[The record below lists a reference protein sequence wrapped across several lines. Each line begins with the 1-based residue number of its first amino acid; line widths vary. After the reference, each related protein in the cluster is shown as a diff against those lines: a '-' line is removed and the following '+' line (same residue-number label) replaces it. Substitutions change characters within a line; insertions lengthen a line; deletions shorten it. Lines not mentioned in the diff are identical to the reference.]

1 MIGKVIEI
9 GKSTVVV
16 ELTLTDEQKRGI
28 INYHVAFDMEGSTI
42 IGEIAS
48 IEKTTAHIS
57 LLGEIKNSKFTPGIS
72 KKPYYMS
79 VCRIIRNDELPI
91 IVGNTN
97 EKSVYIGRLSQYN
110 GYQVY
115 AKVNDL
121 FSNHFAI
128 LGNTGSGKSHGMA
141 RLLQN
146 VFSDTTYPKNANFFL
161 FDAYGEYNDTFIFN
175 DKNVS
180 KVYTT
185 KVEEFS
191 DARTELLKIPLWLLD
206 VDDIA
211 LLLNATKSTQLPI
224 IEKALKLVGVFARN
238 EEEIITYKNDIIAKA
253 LNELL
258 YSGGTPSQIRDQI
271 FAVLTSFNTKDLNL
285 DAKVVVPGWTRPL
298 RQCLIIDKDG
308 KLQEMQL
315 LGEFFNSFIKEDLKL
330 ELPDG
335 TFPFT
340 LEHLNQ
346 AFDFALI
353 SEGVLKSDKVYDDNH
368 VLKVR
373 LESLMNG
380 SYKEYFNIDKYITK
394 EQFIDSLVK
403 SKDGEKK
410 QIINFN
416 ISYVDDRFAK
426 VLVKIISKLL
436 FEYSLALDNRASFPI
451 HILLEEAHRYVQN
464 DNDINILG
472 YNIFERITKEGR
484 KYGVILGMISQ
495 RPSEISETAISQCTN
510 FLVFRMQHPKDLN
523 YIREMVPNITE
534 EMVPKFKVL
543 QPGNCVLK
551 RDEAQLE
558 LLNESKLKQPVWNKL
573 YKKDIIKGIHFEKG
587 KYHEDVFWSFQ
598 AIGNARSV
606 SIIDYIGYH
615 YWQRGE
621 SIMGEK
627 YSLKRLDAVEGK
639 CNRQEYF
646 RINFPELENR
656 ALVDLWFTCLYHGQA
671 AFRELKKE
679 EKAQALEFLNKVL
692 CKYPITR
699 EKIKNLNITHCIW
712 LLLAE
717 ISFSKT
723 CKIRNLL
730 KVGV

>member
-57 LLGEIKNSKFTPGIS
+57 LLGEIKNAKFTPGIS

-185 KVEEFS
+185 KVGEFS

-211 LLLNATKSTQLPI
+211 LLLNATKSIQLPI

-353 SEGVLKSDKVYDDNH
+353 SEGILKSDKVYDDNH

-464 DNDINILG
+464 DDDINILG

-543 QPGNCVLK
+543 QPGNCVAFGVAFKLPMQLK
-551 RDEAQLE
+551 LDMPSPTPLSQ
-558 LLNESKLKQPVWNKL
+558 NIDISKCW
-573 YKKDIIKGIHFEKG
+573 Y
-587 KYHEDVFWSFQ
+587 
-598 AIGNARSV
+598 
-606 SIIDYIGYH
+606 
-615 YWQRGE
+615 
-621 SIMGEK
+621 
-627 YSLKRLDAVEGK
+627 
-639 CNRQEYF
+639 
-646 RINFPELENR
+646 
-656 ALVDLWFTCLYHGQA
+656 
-671 AFRELKKE
+671 
-679 EKAQALEFLNKVL
+679 
-692 CKYPITR
+692 
-699 EKIKNLNITHCIW
+699 
-712 LLLAE
+712 
-717 ISFSKT
+717 
-723 CKIRNLL
+723 
-730 KVGV
+730 

>member
-57 LLGEIKNSKFTPGIS
+57 LLGEIKNAKFTPGIS

-141 RLLQN
+141 RILQN

-353 SEGVLKSDKVYDDNH
+353 SEGILKSDKVYDDNH

-543 QPGNCVLK
+543 QPGNCVAFGVAFKLPMQLK
-551 RDEAQLE
+551 LDMPSPTPLSQ
-558 LLNESKLKQPVWNKL
+558 NIDISKCW
-573 YKKDIIKGIHFEKG
+573 Y
-587 KYHEDVFWSFQ
+587 
-598 AIGNARSV
+598 
-606 SIIDYIGYH
+606 
-615 YWQRGE
+615 
-621 SIMGEK
+621 
-627 YSLKRLDAVEGK
+627 
-639 CNRQEYF
+639 
-646 RINFPELENR
+646 
-656 ALVDLWFTCLYHGQA
+656 
-671 AFRELKKE
+671 
-679 EKAQALEFLNKVL
+679 
-692 CKYPITR
+692 
-699 EKIKNLNITHCIW
+699 
-712 LLLAE
+712 
-717 ISFSKT
+717 
-723 CKIRNLL
+723 
-730 KVGV
+730 

>member
-57 LLGEIKNSKFTPGIS
+57 LLGEIKNAKFTPGIS

-285 DAKVVVPGWTRPL
+285 DAKVLVPGWTRPL

-495 RPSEISETAISQCTN
+495 RPSEISETAISQCAN
-510 FLVFRMQHPKDLN
+510 FLVFRMQHPKDLD

-543 QPGNCVLK
+543 QPGNCVAFGVAFKLPMQLK
-551 RDEAQLE
+551 LDMPSPTPLSQ
-558 LLNESKLKQPVWNKL
+558 NIDISKCW
-573 YKKDIIKGIHFEKG
+573 Y
-587 KYHEDVFWSFQ
+587 
-598 AIGNARSV
+598 
-606 SIIDYIGYH
+606 
-615 YWQRGE
+615 
-621 SIMGEK
+621 
-627 YSLKRLDAVEGK
+627 
-639 CNRQEYF
+639 
-646 RINFPELENR
+646 
-656 ALVDLWFTCLYHGQA
+656 
-671 AFRELKKE
+671 
-679 EKAQALEFLNKVL
+679 
-692 CKYPITR
+692 
-699 EKIKNLNITHCIW
+699 
-712 LLLAE
+712 
-717 ISFSKT
+717 
-723 CKIRNLL
+723 
-730 KVGV
+730 

>member
-57 LLGEIKNSKFTPGIS
+57 LLGEIKNAKFTPGIS

-79 VCRIIRNDELPI
+79 ICRIIRNDELPI

-211 LLLNATKSTQLPI
+211 LLLNVTKSTQLPI

-353 SEGVLKSDKVYDDNH
+353 SEGILKSDKVYDDNH

-543 QPGNCVLK
+543 QPGNCVAFGVAFKLPMQLK
-551 RDEAQLE
+551 LDMPSPTPLSQ
-558 LLNESKLKQPVWNKL
+558 NIDISKCW
-573 YKKDIIKGIHFEKG
+573 Y
-587 KYHEDVFWSFQ
+587 
-598 AIGNARSV
+598 
-606 SIIDYIGYH
+606 
-615 YWQRGE
+615 
-621 SIMGEK
+621 
-627 YSLKRLDAVEGK
+627 
-639 CNRQEYF
+639 
-646 RINFPELENR
+646 
-656 ALVDLWFTCLYHGQA
+656 
-671 AFRELKKE
+671 
-679 EKAQALEFLNKVL
+679 
-692 CKYPITR
+692 
-699 EKIKNLNITHCIW
+699 
-712 LLLAE
+712 
-717 ISFSKT
+717 
-723 CKIRNLL
+723 
-730 KVGV
+730 

>member
-48 IEKTTAHIS
+48 IEKTTAYIS
-57 LLGEIKNSKFTPGIS
+57 LLGEIKNAKFTPGIS

-495 RPSEISETAISQCTN
+495 RPSEISETAISQCAN

-543 QPGNCVLK
+543 QPGNCVAFGVAFKLPMQLK
-551 RDEAQLE
+551 FDMPSPTPLSQ
-558 LLNESKLKQPVWNKL
+558 NIDISKCW
-573 YKKDIIKGIHFEKG
+573 Y
-587 KYHEDVFWSFQ
+587 
-598 AIGNARSV
+598 
-606 SIIDYIGYH
+606 
-615 YWQRGE
+615 
-621 SIMGEK
+621 
-627 YSLKRLDAVEGK
+627 
-639 CNRQEYF
+639 
-646 RINFPELENR
+646 
-656 ALVDLWFTCLYHGQA
+656 
-671 AFRELKKE
+671 
-679 EKAQALEFLNKVL
+679 
-692 CKYPITR
+692 
-699 EKIKNLNITHCIW
+699 
-712 LLLAE
+712 
-717 ISFSKT
+717 
-723 CKIRNLL
+723 
-730 KVGV
+730 

>member
-57 LLGEIKNSKFTPGIS
+57 LLGEIKNAKFTPGIS

-285 DAKVVVPGWTRPL
+285 DTKVVVPGWTRPL

-353 SEGVLKSDKVYDDNH
+353 SEGILKSDKVYDDNH

-416 ISYVDDRFAK
+416 ISF
-426 VLVKIISKLL
+426 
-436 FEYSLALDNRASFPI
+436 
-451 HILLEEAHRYVQN
+451 
-464 DNDINILG
+464 
-472 YNIFERITKEGR
+472 
-484 KYGVILGMISQ
+484 
-495 RPSEISETAISQCTN
+495 
-510 FLVFRMQHPKDLN
+510 
-523 YIREMVPNITE
+523 
-534 EMVPKFKVL
+534 
-543 QPGNCVLK
+543 
-551 RDEAQLE
+551 
-558 LLNESKLKQPVWNKL
+558 
-573 YKKDIIKGIHFEKG
+573 
-587 KYHEDVFWSFQ
+587 
-598 AIGNARSV
+598 
-606 SIIDYIGYH
+606 
-615 YWQRGE
+615 
-621 SIMGEK
+621 
-627 YSLKRLDAVEGK
+627 
-639 CNRQEYF
+639 
-646 RINFPELENR
+646 
-656 ALVDLWFTCLYHGQA
+656 
-671 AFRELKKE
+671 
-679 EKAQALEFLNKVL
+679 
-692 CKYPITR
+692 
-699 EKIKNLNITHCIW
+699 
-712 LLLAE
+712 AE
-717 ISFSKT
+717 I
-723 CKIRNLL
+723 
-730 KVGV
+730 

>member
-48 IEKTTAHIS
+48 IEKTTAYIS

-543 QPGNCVLK
+543 QPGNCVAFGVAFKLPMQLK
-551 RDEAQLE
+551 LDMPSPTPLSQ
-558 LLNESKLKQPVWNKL
+558 NIDISKCW
-573 YKKDIIKGIHFEKG
+573 Y
-587 KYHEDVFWSFQ
+587 
-598 AIGNARSV
+598 
-606 SIIDYIGYH
+606 
-615 YWQRGE
+615 
-621 SIMGEK
+621 
-627 YSLKRLDAVEGK
+627 
-639 CNRQEYF
+639 
-646 RINFPELENR
+646 
-656 ALVDLWFTCLYHGQA
+656 
-671 AFRELKKE
+671 
-679 EKAQALEFLNKVL
+679 
-692 CKYPITR
+692 
-699 EKIKNLNITHCIW
+699 
-712 LLLAE
+712 
-717 ISFSKT
+717 
-723 CKIRNLL
+723 
-730 KVGV
+730 

>member
-57 LLGEIKNSKFTPGIS
+57 LLGEIKNAKFTPGIS

-191 DARTELLKIPLWLLD
+191 DARTELLKIPLWILD

-353 SEGVLKSDKVYDDNH
+353 SEGILKSDKVYDDNH

-495 RPSEISETAISQCTN
+495 RPSEISETAISQCAN

-543 QPGNCVLK
+543 QPGNCVAFGVAFKLPMQLK
-551 RDEAQLE
+551 LDMPSPTPLSQ
-558 LLNESKLKQPVWNKL
+558 NIDISKCW
-573 YKKDIIKGIHFEKG
+573 Y
-587 KYHEDVFWSFQ
+587 
-598 AIGNARSV
+598 
-606 SIIDYIGYH
+606 
-615 YWQRGE
+615 
-621 SIMGEK
+621 
-627 YSLKRLDAVEGK
+627 
-639 CNRQEYF
+639 
-646 RINFPELENR
+646 
-656 ALVDLWFTCLYHGQA
+656 
-671 AFRELKKE
+671 
-679 EKAQALEFLNKVL
+679 
-692 CKYPITR
+692 
-699 EKIKNLNITHCIW
+699 
-712 LLLAE
+712 
-717 ISFSKT
+717 
-723 CKIRNLL
+723 
-730 KVGV
+730 

>member
-16 ELTLTDEQKRGI
+16 ELTLTDEQKREI

-57 LLGEIKNSKFTPGIS
+57 LLGEIKNAKFTPGVS

-353 SEGVLKSDKVYDDNH
+353 SEGILKSDKVYDDNH

-464 DNDINILG
+464 DDDINILG

-543 QPGNCVLK
+543 QPGNCVAFGVAFKLPMQLK
-551 RDEAQLE
+551 LDMPSPTPLSQ
-558 LLNESKLKQPVWNKL
+558 NIDISKCW
-573 YKKDIIKGIHFEKG
+573 Y
-587 KYHEDVFWSFQ
+587 
-598 AIGNARSV
+598 
-606 SIIDYIGYH
+606 
-615 YWQRGE
+615 
-621 SIMGEK
+621 
-627 YSLKRLDAVEGK
+627 
-639 CNRQEYF
+639 
-646 RINFPELENR
+646 
-656 ALVDLWFTCLYHGQA
+656 
-671 AFRELKKE
+671 
-679 EKAQALEFLNKVL
+679 
-692 CKYPITR
+692 
-699 EKIKNLNITHCIW
+699 
-712 LLLAE
+712 
-717 ISFSKT
+717 
-723 CKIRNLL
+723 
-730 KVGV
+730 

>member
-57 LLGEIKNSKFTPGIS
+57 LLGEIKNAKFTPGIS

-285 DAKVVVPGWTRPL
+285 DTKVVVPGWTRPL

-353 SEGVLKSDKVYDDNH
+353 SEGILKSDKVYDDNH

-495 RPSEISETAISQCTN
+495 RPSEISETAISQCAN

-543 QPGNCVLK
+543 QPGNCVAFGVAFKLPMQLK
-551 RDEAQLE
+551 LDMPSPTPLSQ
-558 LLNESKLKQPVWNKL
+558 NIDISKCW
-573 YKKDIIKGIHFEKG
+573 Y
-587 KYHEDVFWSFQ
+587 
-598 AIGNARSV
+598 
-606 SIIDYIGYH
+606 
-615 YWQRGE
+615 
-621 SIMGEK
+621 
-627 YSLKRLDAVEGK
+627 
-639 CNRQEYF
+639 
-646 RINFPELENR
+646 
-656 ALVDLWFTCLYHGQA
+656 
-671 AFRELKKE
+671 
-679 EKAQALEFLNKVL
+679 
-692 CKYPITR
+692 
-699 EKIKNLNITHCIW
+699 
-712 LLLAE
+712 
-717 ISFSKT
+717 
-723 CKIRNLL
+723 
-730 KVGV
+730 

>member
-57 LLGEIKNSKFTPGIS
+57 LLGEIKNAKFTPGIS

-97 EKSVYIGRLSQYN
+97 EKSIYIGRLSQYN

-353 SEGVLKSDKVYDDNH
+353 SEGILKSDKVYDDNH

-436 FEYSLALDNRASFPI
+436 FEYSLELDNRASFPI

-543 QPGNCVLK
+543 QPGNCVAFGVAFKLPMQLK
-551 RDEAQLE
+551 LDMPSPTPLSQ
-558 LLNESKLKQPVWNKL
+558 NIDISKCW
-573 YKKDIIKGIHFEKG
+573 Y
-587 KYHEDVFWSFQ
+587 
-598 AIGNARSV
+598 
-606 SIIDYIGYH
+606 
-615 YWQRGE
+615 
-621 SIMGEK
+621 
-627 YSLKRLDAVEGK
+627 
-639 CNRQEYF
+639 
-646 RINFPELENR
+646 
-656 ALVDLWFTCLYHGQA
+656 
-671 AFRELKKE
+671 
-679 EKAQALEFLNKVL
+679 
-692 CKYPITR
+692 
-699 EKIKNLNITHCIW
+699 
-712 LLLAE
+712 
-717 ISFSKT
+717 
-723 CKIRNLL
+723 
-730 KVGV
+730 

>member
-57 LLGEIKNSKFTPGIS
+57 LLGEIKNAKFTPSIS

-146 VFSDTTYPKNANFFL
+146 VFSDTAYPKNANFFL

-185 KVEEFS
+185 KVGEFS

-353 SEGVLKSDKVYDDNH
+353 SEGILKSDKVYDDNH

-543 QPGNCVLK
+543 QPGNCVAFGVAFKLPMQLK
-551 RDEAQLE
+551 LDMPSPTPLSQ
-558 LLNESKLKQPVWNKL
+558 NIDISKCW
-573 YKKDIIKGIHFEKG
+573 Y
-587 KYHEDVFWSFQ
+587 
-598 AIGNARSV
+598 
-606 SIIDYIGYH
+606 
-615 YWQRGE
+615 
-621 SIMGEK
+621 
-627 YSLKRLDAVEGK
+627 
-639 CNRQEYF
+639 
-646 RINFPELENR
+646 
-656 ALVDLWFTCLYHGQA
+656 
-671 AFRELKKE
+671 
-679 EKAQALEFLNKVL
+679 
-692 CKYPITR
+692 
-699 EKIKNLNITHCIW
+699 
-712 LLLAE
+712 
-717 ISFSKT
+717 
-723 CKIRNLL
+723 
-730 KVGV
+730 

>member
-48 IEKTTAHIS
+48 IEKTTAYIS
-57 LLGEIKNSKFTPGIS
+57 LLGEIKNAKFTPGIS

-315 LGEFFNSFIKEDLKL
+315 LGEFFNSFIKENLKL

-510 FLVFRMQHPKDLN
+510 FLVFRMQHPKDLD

-543 QPGNCVLK
+543 QPGNCVAFGVAFKLPMQLK
-551 RDEAQLE
+551 LDMPSPTPLSQ
-558 LLNESKLKQPVWNKL
+558 NIDISKCW
-573 YKKDIIKGIHFEKG
+573 Y
-587 KYHEDVFWSFQ
+587 
-598 AIGNARSV
+598 
-606 SIIDYIGYH
+606 
-615 YWQRGE
+615 
-621 SIMGEK
+621 
-627 YSLKRLDAVEGK
+627 
-639 CNRQEYF
+639 
-646 RINFPELENR
+646 
-656 ALVDLWFTCLYHGQA
+656 
-671 AFRELKKE
+671 
-679 EKAQALEFLNKVL
+679 
-692 CKYPITR
+692 
-699 EKIKNLNITHCIW
+699 
-712 LLLAE
+712 
-717 ISFSKT
+717 
-723 CKIRNLL
+723 
-730 KVGV
+730 

>member
-9 GKSTVVV
+9 GKSAVVV

-57 LLGEIKNSKFTPGIS
+57 LLGEIKNAKFTPGIS

-353 SEGVLKSDKVYDDNH
+353 SEGILKSDKVYDDNH

-543 QPGNCVLK
+543 QPGNCVAFGVAFKLPMQLK
-551 RDEAQLE
+551 LDMPSPTPLSQ
-558 LLNESKLKQPVWNKL
+558 NIDISKCW
-573 YKKDIIKGIHFEKG
+573 Y
-587 KYHEDVFWSFQ
+587 
-598 AIGNARSV
+598 
-606 SIIDYIGYH
+606 
-615 YWQRGE
+615 
-621 SIMGEK
+621 
-627 YSLKRLDAVEGK
+627 
-639 CNRQEYF
+639 
-646 RINFPELENR
+646 
-656 ALVDLWFTCLYHGQA
+656 
-671 AFRELKKE
+671 
-679 EKAQALEFLNKVL
+679 
-692 CKYPITR
+692 
-699 EKIKNLNITHCIW
+699 
-712 LLLAE
+712 
-717 ISFSKT
+717 
-723 CKIRNLL
+723 
-730 KVGV
+730 

>member
-57 LLGEIKNSKFTPGIS
+57 LLGEIKNAKFTPGIS

-97 EKSVYIGRLSQYN
+97 ENSVYIGRLSQYN

-353 SEGVLKSDKVYDDNH
+353 SEGILKSDKVYDDNH

-495 RPSEISETAISQCTN
+495 RPSEISETAISQCAN

-543 QPGNCVLK
+543 QPGNCVAFGVAFKLPMQLK
-551 RDEAQLE
+551 LDMPSPTPLSQ
-558 LLNESKLKQPVWNKL
+558 NIDISKCW
-573 YKKDIIKGIHFEKG
+573 Y
-587 KYHEDVFWSFQ
+587 
-598 AIGNARSV
+598 
-606 SIIDYIGYH
+606 
-615 YWQRGE
+615 
-621 SIMGEK
+621 
-627 YSLKRLDAVEGK
+627 
-639 CNRQEYF
+639 
-646 RINFPELENR
+646 
-656 ALVDLWFTCLYHGQA
+656 
-671 AFRELKKE
+671 
-679 EKAQALEFLNKVL
+679 
-692 CKYPITR
+692 
-699 EKIKNLNITHCIW
+699 
-712 LLLAE
+712 
-717 ISFSKT
+717 
-723 CKIRNLL
+723 
-730 KVGV
+730 

>member
-57 LLGEIKNSKFTPGIS
+57 LLGEIKNAKFTPGIS

-353 SEGVLKSDKVYDDNH
+353 SEGILKSDKVYDDNH

-495 RPSEISETAISQCTN
+495 RPSEISETAISQCAN

-543 QPGNCVLK
+543 QPGNCVAFGVAFKLPMQLK
-551 RDEAQLE
+551 
-558 LLNESKLKQPVWNKL
+558 
-573 YKKDIIKGIHFEKG
+573 
-587 KYHEDVFWSFQ
+587 
-598 AIGNARSV
+598 
-606 SIIDYIGYH
+606 
-615 YWQRGE
+615 
-621 SIMGEK
+621 
-627 YSLKRLDAVEGK
+627 LDM
-639 CNRQEYF
+639 
-646 RINFPELENR
+646 PSPTPLS
-656 ALVDLWFTCLYHGQA
+656 
-671 AFRELKKE
+671 
-679 EKAQALEFLNKVL
+679 
-692 CKYPITR
+692 
-699 EKIKNLNITHCIW
+699 LNID
-712 LLLAE
+712 
-717 ISFSKT
+717 ISK
-723 CKIRNLL
+723 CWY
-730 KVGV
+730 

>member
-57 LLGEIKNSKFTPGIS
+57 LLGEIKNAKFTPGIS

-495 RPSEISETAISQCTN
+495 RPSEISETAISQCAN

-543 QPGNCVLK
+543 QPGNCVAFGVAFKLPMQLK
-551 RDEAQLE
+551 LDMPSPTPLSQ
-558 LLNESKLKQPVWNKL
+558 NIDISKCW
-573 YKKDIIKGIHFEKG
+573 Y
-587 KYHEDVFWSFQ
+587 
-598 AIGNARSV
+598 
-606 SIIDYIGYH
+606 
-615 YWQRGE
+615 
-621 SIMGEK
+621 
-627 YSLKRLDAVEGK
+627 
-639 CNRQEYF
+639 
-646 RINFPELENR
+646 
-656 ALVDLWFTCLYHGQA
+656 
-671 AFRELKKE
+671 
-679 EKAQALEFLNKVL
+679 
-692 CKYPITR
+692 
-699 EKIKNLNITHCIW
+699 
-712 LLLAE
+712 
-717 ISFSKT
+717 
-723 CKIRNLL
+723 
-730 KVGV
+730 

>member
-57 LLGEIKNSKFTPGIS
+57 LLGEIKNAKFTPGIS

-146 VFSDTTYPKNANFFL
+146 VFSDSTYPKNANFFL

-353 SEGVLKSDKVYDDNH
+353 SEGILKSDKVYDDNH

-543 QPGNCVLK
+543 QPGNCVAFGVAFKLPMQLK
-551 RDEAQLE
+551 LDMPSPTPLSQ
-558 LLNESKLKQPVWNKL
+558 NIDISKCW
-573 YKKDIIKGIHFEKG
+573 Y
-587 KYHEDVFWSFQ
+587 
-598 AIGNARSV
+598 
-606 SIIDYIGYH
+606 
-615 YWQRGE
+615 
-621 SIMGEK
+621 
-627 YSLKRLDAVEGK
+627 
-639 CNRQEYF
+639 
-646 RINFPELENR
+646 
-656 ALVDLWFTCLYHGQA
+656 
-671 AFRELKKE
+671 
-679 EKAQALEFLNKVL
+679 
-692 CKYPITR
+692 
-699 EKIKNLNITHCIW
+699 
-712 LLLAE
+712 
-717 ISFSKT
+717 
-723 CKIRNLL
+723 
-730 KVGV
+730 

>member
-57 LLGEIKNSKFTPGIS
+57 LLGEIKNAKFTPGIS

-91 IVGNTN
+91 MVGNTN

-353 SEGVLKSDKVYDDNH
+353 SEGILKSDKVYDDNH

-543 QPGNCVLK
+543 QPGNCVAFGVAFKLPMQLK
-551 RDEAQLE
+551 LDMPSPTPLSQ
-558 LLNESKLKQPVWNKL
+558 NIDISKCW
-573 YKKDIIKGIHFEKG
+573 Y
-587 KYHEDVFWSFQ
+587 
-598 AIGNARSV
+598 
-606 SIIDYIGYH
+606 
-615 YWQRGE
+615 
-621 SIMGEK
+621 
-627 YSLKRLDAVEGK
+627 
-639 CNRQEYF
+639 
-646 RINFPELENR
+646 
-656 ALVDLWFTCLYHGQA
+656 
-671 AFRELKKE
+671 
-679 EKAQALEFLNKVL
+679 
-692 CKYPITR
+692 
-699 EKIKNLNITHCIW
+699 
-712 LLLAE
+712 
-717 ISFSKT
+717 
-723 CKIRNLL
+723 
-730 KVGV
+730 

>member
-57 LLGEIKNSKFTPGIS
+57 LLGEIKNAKFTPGIS

-146 VFSDTTYPKNANFFL
+146 VFNDTTYPKNANFFL

-353 SEGVLKSDKVYDDNH
+353 SEGILKSDKVYDDNH

-495 RPSEISETAISQCTN
+495 RPSEISETAISQCAN

-543 QPGNCVLK
+543 QPGNCVAFGVAFKLPMQLK
-551 RDEAQLE
+551 LDMPSPTPLSQ
-558 LLNESKLKQPVWNKL
+558 NIDISKCW
-573 YKKDIIKGIHFEKG
+573 Y
-587 KYHEDVFWSFQ
+587 
-598 AIGNARSV
+598 
-606 SIIDYIGYH
+606 
-615 YWQRGE
+615 
-621 SIMGEK
+621 
-627 YSLKRLDAVEGK
+627 
-639 CNRQEYF
+639 
-646 RINFPELENR
+646 
-656 ALVDLWFTCLYHGQA
+656 
-671 AFRELKKE
+671 
-679 EKAQALEFLNKVL
+679 
-692 CKYPITR
+692 
-699 EKIKNLNITHCIW
+699 
-712 LLLAE
+712 
-717 ISFSKT
+717 
-723 CKIRNLL
+723 
-730 KVGV
+730 